1 MAAYLPQAD
10 VRKRALTEFVA
21 THGQQFLPM
30 IELLLDAKEQLH
42 EFTHAVGV
50 AAIEGLLELSATQ
63 LAGPRHPGKASSL
76 APGAAAAGP
85 GPVRRHGHQPGV
97 VCLGHSKRR
106 IQRPRL
112 RSVPDAQGQSV
123 EIEVPA
129 YTVLKNDP
137 KLSRRIMDVA
147 LGGGVSTRK
156 YHKTLERAADAVGVS
171 KSAVSRALKKAMTTA
186 LEELQAR
193 TIPGAEILAVY
204 IDGFVVGASHV
215 IGAIGVKKD
224 GTKMVLGVR
233 EGASENLTVVTAL
246 LTDLRDRGLTC
257 DVPRLFVLD
266 GGKALASAVDGVYG
280 QMAIVQ
286 RCRNHKVRNVLDHLP
301 EKQRAHAKL
310 VLRAA
315 FNVADA
321 GKGMEKLRQYAGDL
335 ERGGWS
341 SAAGSLR
348 EGLEELFTV
357 NALGLPSA
365 LRRCLGTTNL
375 LDAAH
380 SGTRGK
386 LRRVTT
392 WRDGAMAARWVAA
405 AMLETEKHFRKI
417 QGHHQLWMLEAN
429 VKERGERR
437 RNQSSEGNH
446 ATGRTVIAQTGAAA

>member
-1 MAAYLPQAD
+1 MG
-10 VRKRALTEFVA
+10 R
-21 THGQQFLPM
+21 
-30 IELLLDAKEQLH
+30 
-42 EFTHAVGV
+42 
-50 AAIEGLLELSATQ
+50 
-63 LAGPRHPGKASSL
+63 
-76 APGAAAAGP
+76 
-85 GPVRRHGHQPGV
+85 
-97 VCLGHSKRR
+97 SKLRVK
-106 IQRPRL
+106 RPRL
-112 RSVPDAQGQSV
+112 RSVPDALGQTFEV
-123 EIEVPA
+123 EAPA
-129 YTVLKNDP
+129 YTTLKHDP

-156 YHKTLERAADAVGVS
+156 YHKTLEQTADAVGIS
-171 KSAVSRALKKAMTTA
+171 KSQVSRSLKKAMTTA

-193 TIPGAEILAVY
+193 TIPGDEILAVY
-204 IDGFVVGASHV
+204 IDGFVVGSSHV

-233 EGASENLTVVTAL
+233 EGAGENLTVVTAL
-246 LTDLRDRGLTC
+246 LADLRERGLTSE
-257 DVPRLFVLD
+257 VPRLFVLD

-280 QMAIVQ
+280 QNATVQ

-301 EKQRAHAKL
+301 QNKRFHAKL

-315 FNVADA
+315 FNVEDA
-321 GKGMEKLRQYAGDL
+321 GRGIVKLREYAADL

-405 AMLETEKHFRKI
+405 AMVETEKCFRKI

-429 VKERGERR
+429 LKERCERR
-437 RNQSSEGNH
+437 KSH
-446 ATGRTVIAQTGAAA
+446 APANLAATSAVARAGAAA

>member
-10 VRKRALTEFVA
+10 DGKQAMAEFFA
-21 THGQQFLPM
+21 QSGQQFLP
-30 IELLLDAKEQLH
+30 IVELLIDAKQQLH
-42 EFTHAVGV
+42 DFTHAVGV

-63 LAGPRHPGKASSL
+63 LAGEPHPGKA
-76 APGAAAAGP
+76 APAAAGSAQGP
-85 GPVRRHGHQPGV
+85 GQAVRRHGHQPGV
-97 VCLGHSKRR
+97 VCMGRSKLRV
-106 IQRPRL
+106 QRPRL
-112 RSVPDAQGQSV
+112 RTLPDAQGQS
-123 EIEVPA
+123 IEVEAPA
-129 YTVLKNDP
+129 YTALKRDP

-156 YHKTLERAADAVGVS
+156 YHKTLEQTADAVGVS
-171 KSAVSRALKKAMTTA
+171 KSAVSRALKQAMTTA

-204 IDGFVVGASHV
+204 IDGFVVGSSHV

-233 EGASENLTVVTAL
+233 EGSSENLTVVTAL
-246 LTDLRDRGLTC
+246 LTDLRERGLTSE
-257 DVPRLFVLD
+257 VPRLFVLD
-266 GGKALASAVDGVYG
+266 GGKALASAVVGVYG
-280 QMAIVQ
+280 ELATIQ

-301 EKQRAHAKL
+301 KNKRGHAKL

-315 FNVADA
+315 FNVEDA
-321 GKGMEKLRQYAGDL
+321 GKGVEKLREYAADL
-335 ERGGWS
+335 ERSGWS

-348 EGLEELFTV
+348 EGLEELFTI

-405 AMLETEKHFRKI
+405 AMVETEKCFRKI

-429 VKERGERR
+429 LKERCARR
-437 RNQSSEGNH
+437 KAH
-446 ATGRTVIAQTGAAA
+446 ATGNTTTPVVACAGAAA

>member
-1 MAAYLPQAD
+1 MAAYIPQAAD
-10 VRKRALTEFVA
+10 GKQAMAEFFA
-21 THGQQFLPM
+21 QSGQQFLP
-30 IELLLDAKEQLH
+30 ILELLIDAKQQLH
-42 EFTHAVGV
+42 DFTHAVGV

-63 LAGPRHPGKASSL
+63 LAGEPHPGQAASPSTGS
-76 APGAAAAGP
+76 AH
-85 GPVRRHGHQPGV
+85 GPVRRHGHQSGV
-97 VCLGHSKRR
+97 VCMGRSKLRV
-106 IQRPRL
+106 QRPRL
-112 RSVPDAQGQSV
+112 RTVPDAQGQS
-123 EIEVPA
+123 IEVEAPA
-129 YTVLKNDP
+129 YTALKRDP

-147 LGGGVSTRK
+147 LGGGVSTRT
-156 YHKTLERAADAVGVS
+156 YHQTLEQTADAVGVS
-171 KSAVSRALKKAMTTA
+171 KSAVSRALKQAMTTA

-193 TIPGAEILAVY
+193 TIPGADILAVY
-204 IDGFVVGASHV
+204 IDGFVVGSSHV

-233 EGASENLTVVTAL
+233 EGSGENLTVVTAL
-246 LTDLRDRGLTC
+246 LTDLRDRGLTS

-280 QMAIVQ
+280 DMATIQ

-301 EKQRAHAKL
+301 QHKRVHAKL

-315 FNVADA
+315 FNVEDA
-321 GKGMEKLRQYAGDL
+321 GKGVEKLREYAADL

-405 AMLETEKHFRKI
+405 AMVETEKCFRKI

-429 VKERGERR
+429 LKERSERR
-437 RNQSSEGNH
+437 KAHTTGNTTSP
-446 ATGRTVIAQTGAAA
+446 AVARAGVAA

>member
-1 MAAYLPQAD
+1 MEAYIPDAD
-10 VRKRALTEFVA
+10 GRKQVITEFFA
-21 THGQQFLPM
+21 TSGQQFLP
-30 IELLLDAKEQLH
+30 ILELLMDAKEQLH
-42 EFTHAVGV
+42 AFTHAVGV

-63 LAGPRHPGKASSL
+63 VAGPPHPGKAT
-76 APGAAAAGP
+76 PPTQTAAGA
-85 GPVRRHGHQPGV
+85 VRRHGHQKGV
-97 VCLGHSKRR
+97 VAVGQSKLRVK
-106 IQRPRL
+106 RPRL
-112 RSVPDAQGQSV
+112 RTVPNAAGQSQ
-123 EIEVPA
+123 EIEPPA
-129 YTVLKNDP
+129 YTALRDDP
-137 KLSRRIMDVA
+137 QLARRMMGVA
-147 LGGGVSTRK
+147 LGAGVSTRK
-156 YHKTLERAADAVGVS
+156 YHKTLEQTADAVGIS

-193 TIPGAEILAVY
+193 VIPGAEILAVY
-204 IDGFVVGASHV
+204 IDGFVVGSSHV

-224 GTKMVLGVR
+224 GTKMVLGVC

-246 LTDLRDRGLTC
+246 LTDLRDRGLTA
-257 DVPRLFVLD
+257 DIPRLFVLD
-266 GGKALASAVDGVYG
+266 GGKALRSAVDGVYG
-280 QMAIVQ
+280 AHSTVQ

-301 EKQRAHAKL
+301 QKQRGHAKL

-315 FNVADA
+315 FNLEDA
-321 GKGMEKLRQYAGDL
+321 PKGVERLRQYAADL

-386 LRRVTT
+386 LRRVTA
-392 WRDGAMAARWVAA
+392 WRNGAMAARWVAA
-405 AMLETEKHFRKI
+405 AMVETEKHFKKI

-429 VKERGERR
+429 LKERCLTG
-437 RNQSSEGNH
+437 SSTV
-446 ATGRTVIAQTGAAA
+446 ARTSAAA

>member
-1 MAAYLPQAD
+1 MEAYIPQAD
-10 VRKRALTEFVA
+10 GRKQAITEFFA
-21 THGQQFLPM
+21 NSGQEFLP
-30 IELLLDAKEQLH
+30 ILELLIDAKEQLH
-42 EFTHAVGV
+42 DFTHAVGT

-63 LAGPRHPGKASSL
+63 LAGPPHPGKA
-76 APGAAAAGP
+76 APTSAQGP
-85 GPVRRHGHQPGV
+85 RAVRRHGHQPGV
-97 VCLGHSKRR
+97 VCMGKSKLRVK
-106 IQRPRL
+106 RPRL
-112 RSVPDAQGQSV
+112 RTIPDAAGRSV
-123 EIEVPA
+123 EIEPPG
-129 YTVLKNDP
+129 YTAMKHDP

-156 YHKTLERAADAVGVS
+156 YHKTLEQTADAVGIS
-171 KSAVSRALKKAMTTA
+171 KSAVSRSLKKAMTTA

-193 TIPGAEILAVY
+193 TIPGADILAVY
-204 IDGFVVGASHV
+204 IDGFVVGSSHV

-233 EGASENLTVVTAL
+233 QGAGENLTVVTAL
-246 LTDLRDRGLTC
+246 LTDLRDRGLTSE
-257 DVPRLFVLD
+257 VPRLFVLD

-280 QMAIVQ
+280 DRALIQ

-301 EKQRAHAKL
+301 QNKRAHAKL

-315 FNVADA
+315 FNLEDA
-321 GKGMEKLRQYAGDL
+321 GRGIEKLREYAADL
-335 ERGGWS
+335 ERGGWT

-348 EGLEELFTV
+348 EGVEELFMV

-392 WRDGAMAARWVAA
+392 WQDGAMAARWVAA
-405 AMLETEKHFRKI
+405 AMVETEKCFRKI

-429 VKERGERR
+429 LKERSERR
-437 RNQSSEGNH
+437 KSHASGNLA
-446 ATGRTVIAQTGAAA
+446 ATSAVARAGAAA